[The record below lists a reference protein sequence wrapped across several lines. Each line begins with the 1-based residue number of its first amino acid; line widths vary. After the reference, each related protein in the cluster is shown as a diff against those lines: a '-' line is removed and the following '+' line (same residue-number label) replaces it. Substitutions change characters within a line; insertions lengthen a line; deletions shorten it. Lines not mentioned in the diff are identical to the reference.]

1 MGYDRL
7 VVEKRILVVEDETG
21 IADNITFALRTEGFA
36 ADCCTT
42 GGEARSALAKGGVD
56 LVILDVG
63 LPDTNGFDLCRE
75 IRRTSDIPVIFLTAR
90 SEEVDRI
97 VGLEIGGDD
106 YMVKPFS
113 PRELSARVRA
123 VLRRGRG
130 GEAPGESPGTATPLA
145 IDGNRKVITYHG
157 SALDLSRTEY
167 RLLEALMSRPG
178 WVFSRDQLME
188 MAWEEPEASLD
199 RTVDTHVKTIRAKLK
214 AVRSDVDPIQTHR
227 GVGYSLRESW

>member
-1 MGYDRL
+1 M
-7 VVEKRILVVEDETG
+7 EKRILVVEDETG

-36 ADCCTT
+36 VRCCTT
-42 GGEARSALAKGGVD
+42 GGETRSALAEGGVD

-75 IRRTSDIPVIFLTAR
+75 IRRASDVPIIFLTAR

-130 GEAPGESPGTATPLA
+130 RGEKGDAPAADSPLV
-145 IDGNRKVITYHG
+145 INRNRKLITYHG
-157 SALDLSRTEY
+157 SRLELSRTEY
-167 RLLEALMSRPG
+167 RLLGALMSRPG

-188 MAWEEPEASLD
+188 MAWEEPDSSLD

-214 AVRSDVDPIQTHR
+214 EVRSDVNPIRTHR
-227 GVGYSLRESW
+227 GLGYSLRESW